1 MRLVPPWL
9 ACLVVALVSTTAAA
23 KPKAS
28 PKRYYFKL
36 YDVTTAPAVAA
47 DVAAMA
53 TPRVKAQAEKLM
65 GENPQLVVYKDGD
78 PDPAAAAPAFT
89 KWLAKQK
96 LASGHKV
103 SIQIT
108 DATEEVEQVIEKVG
122 TQRIVVHVELHMFS
136 ETMPQRKMGFTGD
149 GSSTIKLEIGKKV
162 RLKDREEAWNEAAE
176 EAMNKALAESL
187 TTLGAPPPK
196 PHK

>member
-1 MRLVPPWL
+1 MRLAVPWL
-9 ACLVVALVSTTAAA
+9 ASLVIALVSTTALAR
-23 KPKAS
+23 PKAA

-36 YDVTTAPAVAA
+36 YDVTAAPAVAS

-65 GENPQLVVYKDGD
+65 AENPQLVVFHDGD
-78 PDPAAAAPAFT
+78 PDPAKAAPAFT
-89 KWLAKQK
+89 RWLAKQK

-108 DATEEVEQVIEKVG
+108 SATEEVEQVLEKVG

-149 GSSTIKLEIGKKV
+149 GSSTVKLEIGKKV
-162 RLKDREEAWNEAAE
+162 RLKDREAAWDEAAT
-176 EAMNKALAESL
+176 EAMNKALGESL
-187 TTLGAPPPK
+187 TTLGQPPPRK
-196 PHK
+196 

>member
-1 MRLVPPWL
+1 MRLAVPWL
-9 ACLVVALVSTTAAA
+9 ASLVIALVSTIALAR
-23 KPKAS
+23 PKAA

-36 YDVTTAPAVAA
+36 YDVTAAPAVAS

-65 GENPQLVVYKDGD
+65 AENPQLVVFHDGD
-78 PDPAAAAPAFT
+78 PDPAKAAPAFT
-89 KWLAKQK
+89 RWLAKQK

-108 DATEEVEQVIEKVG
+108 SATEEVEKVLEKVG

-149 GSSTIKLEIGKKV
+149 GSSTVKLEIGKKV
-162 RLKDREEAWNEAAE
+162 RLKDREAAWDEAAT
-176 EAMNKALAESL
+176 EAMNKALGESL
-187 TTLGAPPPK
+187 TTLGQPPPRK
-196 PHK
+196 

>member
-1 MRLVPPWL
+1 MRLAVPWL
-9 ACLVVALVSTTAAA
+9 ASLVIALVSTTALAR
-23 KPKAS
+23 PKAA

-36 YDVTTAPAVAA
+36 YDVTAAPAVAS

-65 GENPQLVVYKDGD
+65 AENPQLVVFHDGD
-78 PDPAAAAPAFT
+78 PDPAKAAPAFT

-108 DATEEVEQVIEKVG
+108 SATEEVEQVLEKVG
-122 TQRIVVHVELHMFS
+122 TQRIVVHVEP
-136 ETMPQRKMGFTGD
+136 TY
-149 GSSTIKLEIGKKV
+149 
-162 RLKDREEAWNEAAE
+162 
-176 EAMNKALAESL
+176 
-187 TTLGAPPPK
+187 
-196 PHK
+196 

>member
-1 MRLVPPWL
+1 MRQAAPWL
-9 ACLVVALVSTTAAA
+9 VSLAVVLAGAAPAVA
-23 KPKAS
+23 KPKPT

-36 YDVTTAPAVAA
+36 ADVTAAPAVAK
-47 DVAAMA
+47 DVAEMGV
-53 TPRVKAQAEKLM
+53 PRVLAQAQKAF
-65 GENPQLVVYKDGD
+65 GEHPQLVVFHDGD
-78 PDPAAAAPAFT
+78 PDPAAAAAFS

-103 SIQIT
+103 SIQVT
-108 DATEEVEQVIEKVG
+108 DATEEIEQVLEKAN

-162 RLKDREEAWNEAAE
+162 RLRDRQEAWDEAAT
-176 EAMNKALAESL
+176 EAVNKALEESL
-187 TTLGAPPPK
+187 TVLSTPPPK

>member
-1 MRLVPPWL
+1 MRLVTPWL
-9 ACLVVALVSTTAAA
+9 AGLVVALVSSTAVA
-23 KPKAS
+23 KPKPQ

-36 YDVTTAPAVAA
+36 YDVTAAPAVAA

-53 TPRVKAQAEKLM
+53 TPRVRAQAEKLM
-65 GENPQLVVYKDGD
+65 GENAQLVVYKDGD
-78 PDPAAAAPAFT
+78 PDPTAGAPAFS
-89 KWLAKQK
+89 KWLTKQK

-176 EAMNKALAESL
+176 EAMNKALNESL